1 MRRGGLLLRLT
12 ALALTLPLAGA
23 CTDGSS
29 DYCDA
34 VADRQKELSEVLAQG
49 GPTALLE
56 ALPIFEDLAAEAP
69 VDIRDEW
76 DTVIDALE
84 GLKDAL
90 EDAGVDPKT
99 YDAENPPSGLSTD
112 ERDRIA
118 AAARDVADPK
128 TVAALSGV
136 DQQARDVCKTPLSL

>member
-1 MRRGGLLLRLT
+1 MRRGRPLVRLA
-12 ALALTLPLAGA
+12 ALALTLALAAA
-23 CTDGSS
+23 CSDADS
-29 DYCDA
+29 DYCEA
-34 VADRQKELSEVLAQG
+34 VEERQKELTEVLAPG

-90 EDAGVDPKT
+90 EDAGVDPKS
-99 YDAENPPSGLSTD
+99 YDAESPPSGLSTE